1 MEHHSAYGLT
11 LDSLDIVIVDDSR
24 TVLTMI
30 RSMIS
35 SLKVARVRTFDR
47 GDLALQAMLHEPP
60 NVILTDLV
68 MNPMSG
74 TQLLHLVRQK
84 TMVPLCFVPVVVI
97 TAHATQKRVAQLF
110 QAGAHHVLAKPLSAS
125 VLQSR
130 LMSLLKDDRLMD
142 LEGDRYI
149 ISGMR
154 ETLREKRSKLV
165 SLEKARE
172 FHEQVLPQAKEQQRH
187 VDDIL
192 NHEIV
197 PDHLIPNY
205 YGSRGQQIAARFHR
219 QGEVAKEKET
229 ASSKPDSV
237 SPSRPVH
244 VGSYGR
250 VARRRA

>member
-1 MEHHSAYGLT
+1 MEHHSAYGLD

-68 MNPMSG
+68 MSPMSG
-74 TQLLHLVRQK
+74 TQLLHLIRQQ
-84 TMVPLCFVPVVVI
+84 TMVPLCFVPVIVV

-110 QAGAHHVLAKPLSAS
+110 QSGAHHVLAKPLSAAI
-125 VLQSR
+125 LQQR
-130 LMSLLKDDRLMD
+130 LVSLLSDSRLMD
-142 LEGDRYI
+142 LAGDRYI

-154 ETLREKRSKLV
+154 ETLLEKRTKIA
-165 SLEKARE
+165 SLEKVRQ
-172 FHEQVLPQAKEQQRH
+172 FHERIVPQAKEHQKQI
-187 VDDIL
+187 DDIL

-197 PDHLIPNY
+197 PEHLIPNY
-205 YGSRGQQIAARFHR
+205 YGSRSQQIVSKLHR
-219 QGEVAKEKET
+219 QAAERAEAET
-229 ASSKPDSV
+229 GVSSVRVTTGTAPG
-237 SPSRPVH
+237 R
-244 VGSYGR
+244 YGR
-250 VARRRA
+250 ISRRRMG